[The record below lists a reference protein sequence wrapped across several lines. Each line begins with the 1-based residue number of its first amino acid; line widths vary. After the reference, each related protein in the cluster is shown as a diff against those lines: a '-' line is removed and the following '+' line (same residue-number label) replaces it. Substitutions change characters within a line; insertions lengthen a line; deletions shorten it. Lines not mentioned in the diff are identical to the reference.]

1 VILACLFVFSIST
14 NCFSVIL
21 ACCLYFL
28 YRCDAHEDYI
38 PLGHVV
44 NNGGGNFVAGAN
56 GTMDATRNSIADA
69 LMAA

>member
-28 YRCDAHEDYI
+28 YL